1 MSETRIR
8 RANTKSDTPKRFILR
23 SWYSFFLFFFFI
35 FSCILSSRLVLW
47 NSACIPCLL
56 TRHILTYWQCLPK
69 RVNLIKRHVKWT
81 YAKWAKE
88 IWRWKRDRKKE
99 RQRKSWMNECRTEPL
114 KLRSNSYLNEQME
127 LCVVFFFF
135 LFLLLWYLSSS
146 AVYVFFFDWL
156 RSASGK
162 MGGNPFGCASSYFD
176 ELLPPL
182 LILTHASFIHKGAS
196 KCTADLKC
204 RSSVLTPFGMI
215 LSEFSL
221 SDRQGTTHGRT
232 VTDLFDCSVH
242 ITRNNT
248 IIHTIVTQWKMNMNI
263 WWNHWT

>member
-135 LFLLLWYLSSS
+135 FISAFVILVLIGGVRVFLWLIEIGIRENGRESLRLCVFLFRRII
-146 AVYVFFFDWL
+146 A
-156 RSASGK
+156 
-162 MGGNPFGCASSYFD
+162 
-176 ELLPPL
+176 
-182 LILTHASFIHKGAS
+182 
-196 KCTADLKC
+196 TAIDSHTC
-204 RSSVLTPFGMI
+204 
-215 LSEFSL
+215 
-221 SDRQGTTHGRT
+221 
-232 VTDLFDCSVH
+232 
-242 ITRNNT
+242 
-248 IIHTIVTQWKMNMNI
+248 IIHSQGREQMYGWPKMPLVCFDAIRNDIVRIFSIGSAGDDAW
-263 WWNHWT
+263 